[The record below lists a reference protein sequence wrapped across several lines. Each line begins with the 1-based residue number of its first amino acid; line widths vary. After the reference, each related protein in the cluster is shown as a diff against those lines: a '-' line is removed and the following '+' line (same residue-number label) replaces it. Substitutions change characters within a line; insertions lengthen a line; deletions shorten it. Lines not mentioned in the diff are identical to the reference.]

1 MNTNYKPI
9 MMLALLGLGLL
20 AGCQTQAAKKALA
33 ERNENNAK
41 RFAARAEFTRK
52 PAKVALVKTP
62 FIKGQTVEMAA
73 LNGGE
78 YNFKMIPVFPS
89 DGNPDEIKTIIQQD
103 CRPIQKGVY
112 RLKDD
117 PTKTLPAMA
126 MVCQVTLID
135 RATAT
140 AYYVKNF
147 ETEPDPE
154 AVTSKDAKSVYK
166 TPDKEIKAF
175 LESLPRQ

>member
-1 MNTNYKPI
+1 MKTYYKSLL
-9 MMLALLGLGLL
+9 MLALLGLVLL
-20 AGCQTQAAKKALA
+20 AGCQSQAAKKALA

-62 FIKGQTVEMAA
+62 YIKGKTIEMAS

-103 CRPIQKGVY
+103 CRPVQKGVY
-112 RLKDD
+112 RMKDD
-117 PTKTLPAMA
+117 PTKTLPAMV
-126 MVCQVTLID
+126 MSCQVVLID
-135 RATAT
+135 RATST
-140 AYYVKNF
+140 AYFVKNF

-154 AVTSKDAKSVYK
+154 AFTSKDAKSVYK
-166 TPDKEIKAF
+166 TPDNEIKAF
-175 LESLPRQ
+175 LEGLPRQ